1 MEIRNSTKN
10 DINKILKLYKDAREF
25 MKANGNPEQWKD
37 DYPNT
42 SLVESDIE
50 NNISYVCIDEGE
62 IAGVFM
68 YLEGKEPTYEKIYE
82 GEWINDKPYGVVHR
96 IASAKGKKGV
106 ATFCLEWC
114 FNKCGNLRIDTHR
127 DNIPMQNLLNKIGFT
142 KCGIIYLE
150 DGDERIAYQRTK
162 GSKNLFFA
170 NTL

>member
-1 MEIRNSTKN
+1 MEIRNSTKK
-10 DINKILKLYKDAREF
+10 DFDKILKLYKDAREF
-25 MKANGNPEQWKD
+25 MKTNGNPEQWKD
-37 DYPNT
+37 DYPRT

-50 NNISYVCIDEGE
+50 NNISYICVDEGK

-96 IASAKGKKGV
+96 ITSAKGKKGV
-106 ATFCLEWC
+106 ATFCLDWC

-127 DNIPMQNLLNKIGFT
+127 DNIPMQNLLNKIGFV

-150 DGDERIAYQRTK
+150 NGDERIAYQKTK
-162 GSKNLFFA
+162 
-170 NTL
+170 